1 MGLGTMF
8 GGWRI
13 VKTMGQRITK
23 LRPVGGFVRETGGA
37 ITLFMATGLGI
48 PVSTT
53 HTITGA
59 IVGVGTRRA
68 QGQRALGRCRQHR
81 LGLDADHSG
90 KRADCRDCFLDRP
103 TGAVS
108 PCQSCGACCASYR
121 VSFPCQEADDQ
132 PGGQVPAALVDPVGP
147 HIVCMRGTATAPMR
161 CVALRGTLGSS
172 VSCAIYEFRPSACRD
187 FAPPGDA
194 RTWRRGLQ
202 RSAPA
207 AWPGGT
213 GRGGGMNQRIVP
225 GAGAF
230 ALMVL
235 LCAIWGFQQVAMK
248 FAAAEI
254 SPIMQAALRSG
265 LGAVLVF
272 IWARW
277 RGLALFGRD
286 ASLRPGLL
294 AGLLFGLE
302 FVFIFVGV
310 ERTTV
315 SRMVVFLYTAP
326 CFTVLGLHFFVPGER
341 MAWRQWAGVMLA
353 FAGLVLAFIDK
364 ASGGDA
370 LGDFFGVLAALFWA
384 ATTVLIRATSLARV
398 TATKVLLYQLVVS
411 AAVMFPLSWLVG
423 ERGIAVLSAPTLW
436 AMAYQVVIVAF
447 ASYLAWFWLL
457 TRYLAGRLL
466 VFSFLT
472 PLFGVGFGML
482 LMHDQPSLNFFA
494 AAAMVVGGIVLV
506 NLPARK

>member
-1 MGLGTMF
+1 MN
-8 GGWRI
+8 
-13 VKTMGQRITK
+13 
-23 LRPVGGFVRETGGA
+23 A
-37 ITLFMATGLGI
+37 
-48 PVSTT
+48 
-53 HTITGA
+53 
-59 IVGVGTRRA
+59 
-68 QGQRALGRCRQHR
+68 
-81 LGLDADHSG
+81 
-90 KRADCRDCFLDRP
+90 
-103 TGAVS
+103 
-108 PCQSCGACCASYR
+108 R
-121 VSFPCQEADDQ
+121 VA
-132 PGGQVPAALVDPVGP
+132 
-147 HIVCMRGTATAPMR
+147 
-161 CVALRGTLGSS
+161 
-172 VSCAIYEFRPSACRD
+172 
-187 FAPPGDA
+187 
-194 RTWRRGLQ
+194 
-202 RSAPA
+202 
-207 AWPGGT
+207 
-213 GRGGGMNQRIVP
+213 P

-254 SPIMQAALRSG
+254 APIMQAALRSG

-272 IWARW
+272 AWARW
-277 RGLALFGRD
+277 RGVALFGHD
-286 ASLRPGLL
+286 ASLWPGLL

-310 ERTTV
+310 DLTTV

-341 MAWRQWAGVMLA
+341 MGWRQWAGVLLA
-353 FAGLVLAFIDK
+353 FGGLVLAFIDK
-364 ASGGDA
+364 SSGGNA
-370 LGDFFGVLAALFWA
+370 LGDLFGVLAALFWA

-411 AAVMFPLSWLVG
+411 AAIMFPLSWLVG

-436 AMAYQVVIVAF
+436 AMAYQIVVVAF

-472 PLFGVGFGML
+472 PLFGVWFGMM
-482 LMHDQPSLNFFA
+482 LMNDRPSLHFIL

-506 NLPARK
+506 NMPARK

>member
-1 MGLGTMF
+1 MN
-8 GGWRI
+8 
-13 VKTMGQRITK
+13 
-23 LRPVGGFVRETGGA
+23 A
-37 ITLFMATGLGI
+37 
-48 PVSTT
+48 
-53 HTITGA
+53 
-59 IVGVGTRRA
+59 
-68 QGQRALGRCRQHR
+68 
-81 LGLDADHSG
+81 
-90 KRADCRDCFLDRP
+90 
-103 TGAVS
+103 
-108 PCQSCGACCASYR
+108 R
-121 VSFPCQEADDQ
+121 VA
-132 PGGQVPAALVDPVGP
+132 
-147 HIVCMRGTATAPMR
+147 
-161 CVALRGTLGSS
+161 
-172 VSCAIYEFRPSACRD
+172 
-187 FAPPGDA
+187 
-194 RTWRRGLQ
+194 
-202 RSAPA
+202 
-207 AWPGGT
+207 
-213 GRGGGMNQRIVP
+213 P

-235 LCAIWGFQQVAMK
+235 LCAVWGFQQVAMK
-248 FAAAEI
+248 IATAEI

-272 IWARW
+272 AWARW
-277 RGLALFGRD
+277 RGVVLFGRD
-286 ASLRPGLL
+286 GSLRPGLL
-294 AGLLFGLE
+294 AGMLFGLE

-315 SRMVVFLYTAP
+315 SRIVVFLYTAP

-364 ASGGDA
+364 ASGGDV

-436 AMAYQVVIVAF
+436 AMAYQIVIVAF

-472 PLFGVGFGML
+472 PLFGVGFGMV
-482 LMHDQPSLNFFA
+482 LMSDRPSLHFIL
-494 AAAMVVGGIVLV
+494 AAAMVVGGIVMV
-506 NLPARK
+506 NMPSRK

>member
-1 MGLGTMF
+1 MN
-8 GGWRI
+8 
-13 VKTMGQRITK
+13 
-23 LRPVGGFVRETGGA
+23 A
-37 ITLFMATGLGI
+37 
-48 PVSTT
+48 
-53 HTITGA
+53 
-59 IVGVGTRRA
+59 
-68 QGQRALGRCRQHR
+68 
-81 LGLDADHSG
+81 
-90 KRADCRDCFLDRP
+90 
-103 TGAVS
+103 
-108 PCQSCGACCASYR
+108 R
-121 VSFPCQEADDQ
+121 VA
-132 PGGQVPAALVDPVGP
+132 
-147 HIVCMRGTATAPMR
+147 
-161 CVALRGTLGSS
+161 
-172 VSCAIYEFRPSACRD
+172 
-187 FAPPGDA
+187 
-194 RTWRRGLQ
+194 
-202 RSAPA
+202 
-207 AWPGGT
+207 
-213 GRGGGMNQRIVP
+213 P

-235 LCAIWGFQQVAMK
+235 LCAVWGFQQVAMK
-248 FAAAEI
+248 IATAEI

-272 IWARW
+272 AWARW
-277 RGLALFGRD
+277 RGMVLFGRD
-286 ASLRPGLL
+286 GSLRPGLL

-364 ASGGDA
+364 ASGGDV

-436 AMAYQVVIVAF
+436 AMAYQIVIVAF

-472 PLFGVGFGML
+472 PLFGVGFGMV
-482 LMHDQPSLNFFA
+482 LMSDRPSLHFIL
-494 AAAMVVGGIVLV
+494 AAAMVVGGIVMV
-506 NLPARK
+506 NMPSRK